1 MDYGFKILTWV
12 YKVHSGLFIFYFS
25 FLSSF
30 SCDFILQYSFYLLSM
45 RFIFLFKLTKVA
57 SCFFYL
63 SLLKFAF
70 LKEILFFNLNL
81 EVVELRILAQ
91 VFNLMSYEFERL
103 IRVYMVHSS
112 LLGFFLLFLSSFLF
126 SILSTNILLFFI
138 HFL

>member
-1 MDYGFKILTWV
+1 MF
-12 YKVHSGLFIFYFS
+12 
-25 FLSSF
+25 
-30 SCDFILQYSFYLLSM
+30 
-45 RFIFLFKLTKVA
+45 
-57 SCFFYL
+57 FFYL
-63 SLLKFAF
+63 SLLNFAF

-91 VFNLMSYEFERL
+91 VFNLMSYEFEILTRACL
-103 IRVYMVHSS
+103 VHSS